1 MQQIQAEIKKY
12 DLEEMKTD
20 VAYKAAIVIN
30 NLKKTER
37 VLIADENRNLRQL
50 DKVDHLHKA
59 LAEDFGALKDSL
71 EAT

>member
-1 MQQIQAEIKKY
+1 MQQIQTEIKKY

-37 VLIADENRNLRQL
+37 VLIADENRNLR
-50 DKVDHLHKA
+50 
-59 LAEDFGALKDSL
+59 
-71 EAT
+71 